1 MGAGTMSATLPVL
14 VGLEGTTLL
23 SEEEEALRR
32 LRPRGV
38 LLFKRNVSSC
48 VQLKELCSRTT
59 SILQEGTAL
68 PLIAADHEGGPVSV
82 LGAALG
88 IPPSARALG
97 LADDPELT
105 RRVHR
110 ESARRARETGVNFL
124 LAPVADVDRPGNPV
138 IGIRAFSEESG
149 EVAVQVRAAVQ
160 GLREGGVYCCAKH
173 WPGHGSPSSDS
184 HREGTS
190 LALELREWEGI
201 DLPPFQ
207 AAVQAGVPAL
217 MVGHLAFSEL
227 DDSGVVAPLSRR
239 MLTDCRNRLGF
250 QGILLSDALEMTGF
264 GDADPAAALDAGVDL
279 LLFGKTLLSVQEELN
294 FLAGQMKPSA
304 ARVFD
309 FSRALQDPPRSGDAE
324 SYARAAESG
333 VRMHGRIA
341 WDLMSWVLWDGVSGD
356 RLYPFADLRTDNQ
369 ADVPLL
375 VRDEGS
381 EESEES
387 ELSLGDSLAR
397 ALNLPARETG
407 RWDPHEDESKSEA
420 LSESIPWPEHGE
432 GLLIASLRP
441 LPRPLLGE
449 LKARLSEPSARPA
462 WVICLGALPTA
473 VSESESPW
481 LHLPGVCERD
491 FKLLSPILQ
500 GGVDRGQPRC

>member
-1 MGAGTMSATLPVL
+1 MGAGTMSVPLPVL

-32 LRPRGV
+32 FRPRGI
-38 LLFKRNVSSC
+38 LLFKRNVSSRA
-48 VQLKELCSRTT
+48 QLKELCSRTS
-59 SILQEGTAL
+59 SILQESNAL

-97 LADDPELT
+97 LANDPELT

-110 ESARRARETGVNFL
+110 ESARRARESGVNFL
-124 LAPVADVDRPGNPV
+124 LAPVADVNRPGNPV
-138 IGIRAFSEESG
+138 IGIRGFSEESG
-149 EVAVQVRAAVQ
+149 QVATQVRAAVQ

-184 HREGTS
+184 HRESTS
-190 LALELREWEGI
+190 LALELREWEAI

-217 MVGHLAFSEL
+217 MVGHLAFPEL
-227 DDSGVVAPLSRR
+227 DDSGAVAPLSRR
-239 MLTDCRNRLGF
+239 MLTECRNRLGF
-250 QGILLSDALEMTGF
+250 QGILVSDALEMAGF
-264 GDADPAAALDAGVDL
+264 GAADPAAALDAGVDL
-279 LLFGKTLLSVQEELN
+279 LLFGKTLLSLQDELN
-294 FLAGQMKPSA
+294 LLTGQMEQGS

-309 FSRALQDPPRSGDAE
+309 FPHALREPPQSADAE

-333 VRMHGRIA
+333 VRIHGRIA
-341 WDLMSWVLWDGVSGD
+341 WDLVSWVLWDGVSGD
-356 RLYPFADLRTDNQ
+356 RLYPFADHGTENQ
-369 ADVPLL
+369 ADAPLL

-381 EESEES
+381 ESP
-387 ELSLGDSLAR
+387 LGDSLAR
-397 ALNLPARETG
+397 ALKLAARATG
-407 RWDPHEDESKSEA
+407 RWNPHEHELEAEA

-441 LPRPLLGE
+441 LPRPLLCE

-462 WVICLGALPTA
+462 WVICLGALPIA